1 MFGHRFYRQTMRKY
15 VAAFGTL
22 FNDIYI
28 DRRDNSG
35 NVIQEM
41 KIPIHYGPFQ
51 KFLARLEQD
60 PNLTAPAMTLPR
72 MSFEITGLTYDSS
85 RKLSSLIRNCSINPN
100 DPDSKITQFVGTPY
114 NIEFQLNVMTKYN
127 EDGMKIVEQI
137 LPFFT
142 PDFTPTLDLFD
153 DSDMSVDVPIV
164 LTGITQEDTYEA
176 DFETR
181 RALIWTLTFTMKGYF
196 FGPSTNVK
204 VIKFS
209 EANIFTDI
217 DPDAEGS
224 KVTVQPGLTANGE
237 PTTDI
242 NETVPYANIN
252 PDDDWGYIVRIEDL
266 NG

>member
-1 MFGHRFYRQTMRKY
+1 MRKY

-22 FNDIYI
+22 FNDIHI
-28 DRRDNSG
+28 DRRDNTG
-35 NVIQEM
+35 TVVQEM

-51 KFLARLEQD
+51 KFLAKLEQD
-60 PNLTAPAMTLPR
+60 PNLSAPAMTLPR
-72 MSFEITGLTYDSS
+72 MSFEITGISYDSS
-85 RKLSSLIRNCSINPN
+85 RKLSTLNRNCAINPN

-137 LPFFT
+137 LPFFN
-142 PDFTPTLDLFD
+142 PDFTPRLDLFEG
-153 DSDMSVDVPIV
+153 SDMNVSVPIV
-164 LTGITQEDTYEA
+164 LTGVTQEDTYEA

-204 VIKFS
+204 IIKFS
-209 EANIFTDI
+209 EANVFNSI
-217 DPDAEGS
+217 DPDAQGQT
-224 KVTVQPGLTANGE
+224 VTVQPGLTSNGE

-242 NETVPYANIN
+242 NETIPYADIN
-252 PDDDWGYIVRIEDL
+252 PDDDWGYIVKIEDL